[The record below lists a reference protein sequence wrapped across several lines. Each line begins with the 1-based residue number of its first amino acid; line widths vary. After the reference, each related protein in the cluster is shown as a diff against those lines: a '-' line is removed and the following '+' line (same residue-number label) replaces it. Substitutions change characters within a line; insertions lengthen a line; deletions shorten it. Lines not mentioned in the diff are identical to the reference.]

1 MMPMVRGTAIGSFFG
16 ALPGTG
22 PAIAA
27 FLSYAVEKRVAREP
41 ERFGKGAIEGVVAPE
56 TANNAADQTAFIPT
70 MTLGIPGSATMAIM
84 LGALMIQGITPG
96 PKLMTEHPDIF
107 WGLVMSFW
115 IGNLILVVLNI
126 PLIGLWVRILT
137 VPYQLLYPAILMFV
151 CIGVYTVNTNT
162 FDVWM
167 VVLFGVLGYAMRIAD
182 LPAAPVLL
190 GFVLGPMMEEHF
202 RRTMLVADGDFL
214 ALFHRPVSGV
224 VLGLTIAILAWGL
237 WNTLRLHRARP
248 ASP

>member
-1 MMPMVRGTAIGSFFG
+1 
-16 ALPGTG
+16 
-22 PAIAA
+22 
-27 FLSYAVEKRVAREP
+27 
-41 ERFGKGAIEGVVAPE
+41 
-56 TANNAADQTAFIPT
+56 
-70 MTLGIPGSATMAIM
+70 MAIM

-115 IGNLILVVLNI
+115 IGNVILVVLNI

-202 RRTMLVADGDFL
+202 RRTMLVAEGDFL

-237 WNTLRLHRARP
+237 WNTLRMRRVRTVAP
-248 ASP
+248 TTSS